1 MIPDAVVVFVAQALL
16 FARQPIFDRHSH
28 VWGYEM
34 LYRSADGTSRAT
46 RSPEAW
52 TASVSVQAVLEIGL
66 DTLVGPALALFNVT
80 RPFFLQ
86 HLYEFLPPERAVL
99 EILEDTHVDDELIRE
114 IERAKRLGFK
124 LALDDFILSGPTQAL
139 VPFADI
145 IKVEVSRL
153 DEEGVRLHAR
163 RLARP
168 ELLLLAEKVETHAV
182 RRWCESAGYHLFQ
195 GYFFARP
202 ELVSGRQT
210 PPNRMVL
217 LRLLATIQD
226 PEAPIGEIERLIA
239 ASGPLAHKLLVY
251 LNSAFVALAEPI
263 RSIRQAVMMLGL
275 ERVRI
280 CAAMLILAS
289 IDTKPHELVVAALL
303 RARCCQLL
311 GASRGDLD
319 EHELFTVG
327 LLSLLDAFLD
337 LPLQEILDGLPLA
350 QDVKAALVGGQGGLA
365 EVLGIAVALERMDE
379 ERLSASPID
388 REASNGAYIEALR
401 WTREFQDSLGVARA
415 QP

>member
-1 MIPDAVVVFVAQALL
+1 VATAPFL
-16 FARQPIFDRHSH
+16 FARQPIFDSQAR

-34 LYRSADGTSRAT
+34 LYRSTDPSAESSDRAV
-46 RSPEAW
+46 RSPEAL
-52 TASVSVQAVLEIGL
+52 TASVSVQAILEIGL
-66 DTLVGPALALFNVT
+66 DTLVGSSLALFNVT

-86 HLYEFLPPERAVL
+86 HLYEFLPPDRSVL
-99 EILEDTHVDDELIRE
+99 EILEDTVVDDDLVRE
-114 IERAKRLGFK
+114 IERAKRLGFR

-139 VPFADI
+139 VPFADV

-153 DEEGVRLHAR
+153 DEDGIQDHAR

-168 ELLLLAEKVETHAV
+168 HLLLLAEKVETHSV
-182 RRWCESAGYHLFQ
+182 RRCCAEAGYDLFQ

-210 PPNRMVL
+210 PPNRMML
-217 LRLLATIQD
+217 LRLLVTIQD
-226 PEAPIGEIERLIA
+226 PNAQITQVERLIA

-251 LNSAFVALAEPI
+251 INSAFVALAEPI
-263 RSIRQAVMMLGL
+263 RSIRQAIMMLGL

-289 IDTKPHELVVAALL
+289 IDSKPHELVVASLS

-311 GASRGDLD
+311 GAIDGALD

-337 LPLQEILDGLPLA
+337 QPLAEILDSLPLA
-350 QDVKAALVGGQGGLA
+350 EDVKAALAQGKGALA
-365 EVLGIAVALERMDE
+365 GVLDVAIALERMDE
-379 ERLSASPID
+379 ERLATSPLD
-388 REASNGAYIEALR
+388 RTASNDAYIEALR
-401 WTREFQDSLGVARA
+401 WTREFQDSLGRV
-415 QP
+415 